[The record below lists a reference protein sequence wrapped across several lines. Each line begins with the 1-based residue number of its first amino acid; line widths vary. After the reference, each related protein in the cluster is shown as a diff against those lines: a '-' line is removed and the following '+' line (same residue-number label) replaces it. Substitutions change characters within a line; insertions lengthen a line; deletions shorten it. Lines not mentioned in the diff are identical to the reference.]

1 MHSHS
6 TIKPKQERTLTK
18 EIVGN
23 PQKSSAVRRNILTSL
38 VCKDADLEVME
49 GKEEQHL
56 DHSRLSNFRNNKIG
70 PN

>member
-1 MHSHS
+1 MLSYS

-23 PQKSSAVRRNILTSL
+23 PQKCSAVRRNILSSL
-38 VCKDADLEVME
+38 VCEDADLEVME

-56 DHSRLSNFRNNKIG
+56 DHTRLNLRNNKKG